1 MVLKSHRESAPGCAF
16 VPSTLCRFSIV
27 PTLPWSAVFHETVDF
42 LILLASVGAIKVGTA
57 VLRQLIAM
65 AFQSGGAAFVV
76 AGWPIARG
84 ALVTEAALDFAV
96 APNASLGVSW
106 IGEFADQSHDN
117 ALKGNFR
124 WGV

>member
-1 MVLKSHRESAPGCAF
+1 
-16 VPSTLCRFSIV
+16 
-27 PTLPWSAVFHETVDF
+27 
-42 LILLASVGAIKVGTA
+42 
-57 VLRQLIAM
+57 M
-65 AFQSGGAAFVV
+65 AFQSGGAAFAV
-76 AGWPIARG
+76 AGSPIARG

-106 IGEFADQSHDN
+106 TGEFDN